1 MKILVIE
8 DEKKLAAYLA
18 EGLRQEGYQADVA
31 HTGMDG
37 LHLAIEGPYDLVL
50 LDCMLPGLDGIAVL
64 SALRQSKQVPVLMLT
79 AKGEVEDRVRGLRAG
94 ADDYLAKPF
103 AFSELIARIEA
114 LLRRGIPHKLAR
126 TDRLKLADLEV
137 DLIKHRA
144 LRGGRV
150 LDLTPKEF
158 ALLTLLMEN
167 AGRVLTRTQIAE
179 TVWHIN
185 FDTETNVVEV
195 AIRRLRVKL
204 DVPFEQSLLHTVRG
218 VGYILESRNDGQP
231 S

>member
-1 MKILVIE
+1 MKLLIALALTCAPV
-8 DEKKLAAYLA
+8 AAYA
-18 EGLRQEGYQADVA
+18 QTVAAD
-31 HTGMDG
+31 TPG
-37 LHLAIEGPYDLVL
+37 IE
-50 LDCMLPGLDGIAVL
+50 
-64 SALRQSKQVPVLMLT
+64 
-79 AKGEVEDRVRGLRAG
+79 
-94 ADDYLAKPF
+94 
-103 AFSELIARIEA
+103 
-114 LLRRGIPHKLAR
+114 
-126 TDRLKLADLEV
+126 
-137 DLIKHRA
+137 
-144 LRGGRV
+144 
-150 LDLTPKEF
+150 
-158 ALLTLLMEN
+158 LMEN

>member
-8 DEKKLAAYLA
+8 DEEKLAAYLA
-18 EGLRQEGYQADVA
+18 QGLRQEGYQADVA
-31 HTGMDG
+31 HTGLDG
-37 LHLAIEGPYDLVL
+37 LHLAVEGPYDLIL

-64 SALRQSKQVPVLMLT
+64 SALRQSKQIPVLMLT
-79 AKGEVEDRVRGLRAG
+79 AKSEVEDRVRGLRAG

-114 LLRRGIPHKLAR
+114 LLRRGAPHKPAR

-144 LRGGRV
+144 LRSGHV

-167 AGRVLTRTQIAE
+167 AGRVLTRAQIAE
-179 TVWHIN
+179 RVWNIN

-195 AIRRLRVKL
+195 AVRRLRVKL
-204 DVPFEQSLLHTVRG
+204 DVPFEQALLHTVRG
-218 VGYILESRNDGQP
+218 VGYILESRNDGHP

>member
-103 AFSELIARIEA
+103 AFSELIAR
-114 LLRRGIPHKLAR
+114 